1 MEREARFT
9 CSAVV
14 TRDRTLLTAA
24 ATISPAL
31 VNELASSSSSEL
43 EMLLVLVLRGSS
55 LLESSLGGIK
65 G

>member
-1 MEREARFT
+1 MFT

-31 VNELASSSSSEL
+31 VNELATSSSSEL

-55 LLESSLGGIK
+55 LLESLLGGIK